1 MRPCIKLAIASNKFL
16 RSIVRHNFLLSRDER
31 RELLYDTLDR
41 VAVLFKEVIDEAI
54 EEYNRNNLSTAREM
68 LREAGHILQYLTK
81 ELYGIGNCKHNEQY
95 EHMLS
100 LTDELDAALKRWM
113 GEIYSI
119 DMLLKQLRSMK
130 VDG

>member
-1 MRPCIKLAIASNKFL
+1 MRSCIKLAIASNKFL

-81 ELYGIGNCKHNEQY
+81 ELYGIGNCMHNEQY